1 MKNNELIQVLN
12 RNLANIQILYVKLH
26 NYHWNVKG
34 ITFKSVHEMTES
46 YYDYFAKQ
54 YDDVAE
60 RIIQLGGKPFSSL
73 QEYLSNASIKEELKK
88 DFDGKTV
95 LNSVLVDFELLKN
108 EYKAISSQA
117 GENNDVPTA
126 NIADD
131 NVAWLEKQI
140 WMLGAALS

>member
-73 QEYLSNASIKEELKK
+73 QEYLSNTSIKEELKK